1 MVELNN
7 ENFKNEVLDATGT
20 VLVDFWAP
28 WCGPCKML
36 SPIVDEFASEN
47 PDIKVCKVN
56 IDDNAE
62 LAAKYHVMNIPTL
75 VAFKN
80 GEQINTSVGLVNKQA
95 ISSMFA

>member
-7 ENFKNEVLDATGT
+7 SSFQSEVLDAKTP

-36 SPIVDEFASEN
+36 APIIAEFEAEN
-47 PDIKVCKVN
+47 PEIKICKVN

-62 LAAKYHVMNIPTL
+62 LAAKYRVMNIPTL
-75 VAFKN
+75 VVFKN
-80 GEQINTSVGLVNKQA
+80 GDIANTSVGLVNKQA
-95 ISSMFA
+95 IADLLK

>member
-7 ENFKNEVLDATGT
+7 SNFQSEVLEAKTP

-36 SPIVDEFASEN
+36 APIIAEFEAEN
-47 PDIKVCKVN
+47 LEIKICKVN

-62 LAAKYHVMNIPTL
+62 LAAKYRVMNIPTL
-75 VAFKN
+75 VVFKN
-80 GEQINTSVGLVNKQA
+80 GDIANTSVGLVNKQA
-95 ISSMFA
+95 IADLLK